1 MFSNKAQVGADRN
14 PLCLSHCAWLA
25 VSLLLA
31 TVFHAPTACGV
42 GERHQSMHFGKVLQW
57 LANDRAPKRSALP
70 AGATLSCFQE
80 FRLPS
85 SNARGAGTV
94 LGYQAWAYRKGTIS
108 VALVMS
114 REGIPIY
121 WASDGK
127 ASIAITVSPKHPG
140 ELLVANNVEFGDN
153 GFLWKRKSHATPWPG
168 DFGVAISLRRKR
180 VDFSIRRLRGLLRE
194 GLSAASWFRFDSGPR
209 ASLDFFR
216 PHMLGGTVV
225 SVVFK
230 PGVPAAALP
239 ISSVKLYASRH
250 GELMLR
256 PVLATTRI
264 ETGRSVRPLAI
275 VDFHAPKIPGFQ
287 IKANKPADFMLAA
300 MSVVLPPHSANLEIK
315 PASGY
320 QAAVRRLCRWA
331 LGHPL
336 RPTRTRREQRAPWLQ
351 QLAVAGN
358 VEAMYTMGLQYAKG
372 HEIKRDYRQ
381 AMIWLRK
388 AAAAGRPGAV
398 YGVAMLYEKGWGV
411 KQSHKRAV
419 AWFKR
424 AAAMGVPAAMYE
436 VGAYYAN
443 GLGVARNY
451 AKAMSLWRKAAAA
464 GSARA
469 MYGIGSLYGNGAGV
483 KRSNRKALVWLRK
496 AAAAG
501 SSFAMYRLGLFFFY
515 GHDVARDYR
524 SAFRWWK
531 KAADA
536 GYLGATYNLGYLYAG
551 GLGVT
556 RDYRRAI
563 TLWKKAAGRGN
574 VNAMIGLG
582 GLYYRDT
589 SVTKSHQK
597 AEYWYKKA
605 ADAGNIP
612 AKDWLAK
619 HSP

>member
-1 MFSNKAQVGADRN
+1 MFSNKARVGADRN
-14 PLCLSHCAWLA
+14 PRCLSHCAWLA

-31 TVFHAPTACGV
+31 TVFHAPTACGM

-85 SNARGAGTV
+85 SNARGAGTA

-180 VDFSIRRLRGLLRE
+180 VDFSIRRLRGFLRE
-194 GLSAASWFRFDSGPR
+194 GLSAASWFRFGSEPK
-209 ASLDFFR
+209 ASLDLFR
-216 PHMLGGTVV
+216 PHLLGGTIV
-225 SVVFK
+225 SAVFK
-230 PGVPAAALP
+230 PGVSAAALS

-264 ETGRSVRPLAI
+264 RTGRNVRPLAI
-275 VDFHAPKIPGFQ
+275 ADFRTPRIPGFQ
-287 IKANKPADFMLAA
+287 IKLSEPADFILAA
-300 MSVVLPPHSANLEIK
+300 MSALLPPHSADLEFES
-315 PASGY
+315 ASGY

-336 RPTRTRREQRAPWLQ
+336 RPTRTRREQRATWLRR
-351 QLAVAGN
+351 LAAAGN
-358 VEAMYTMGLQYAKG
+358 VEAMYTLGVLYAKG
-372 HEIKRDYRQ
+372 HEIKQDYHK
-381 AMIWLRK
+381 AMFWLRK
-388 AAAAGRPGAV
+388 AAAAGSNPAV
-398 YGVAMLYEKGWGV
+398 YGVAVLYEKGWGV
-411 KQSHKRAV
+411 KQSHKRAIK
-419 AWFKR
+419 WFKR
-424 AAAMGVPAAMYE
+424 AAKEGVTAAMYE
-436 VGAYYAN
+436 VGSYYAN
-443 GLGVARNY
+443 GLGVERNY
-451 AKAMSLWRKAAAA
+451 SEAMILWRKAAAA
-464 GSARA
+464 GNARA

-483 KRSNRKALVWLRK
+483 KRSKRKALVWLRK
-496 AAAAG
+496 AAVAG
-501 SSFAMYRLGLFFFY
+501 NAFAMYRLGLFFFY
-515 GHDVARDYR
+515 GHGVARDYK
-524 SAFRWWK
+524 SAFKWWK

-536 GYLGATYNLGYLYAG
+536 GYPDAVYGLGYLYAG
-551 GLGVT
+551 GRGVAQ
-556 RDYRRAI
+556 DYRRAI
-563 TLWKKAAGRGN
+563 KLWKRAAGLGSAS
-574 VNAMIGLG
+574 AMTGLG
-582 GLYYRDT
+582 GAYYRGKG
-589 SVTKSHQK
+589 VTKSNQK

-605 ADAGNIP
+605 ADAGDIT

-619 HSP
+619 HSQ